1 MDSHSKEKCHGPLL
15 IFNILL
21 RKFNECNVGTVSK
34 KWQIQLILVVILYDF
49 HYSVMLVFQSLHSHL
64 LTLFTFQFVLS
75 RYLTNHN
82 LNSQYI
88 SVCHFVLFCFRPNC
102 GLRLS
107 LIHSYDGVDVLHSKI
122 LKRAMPL
129 THLKVFFCEKVHFLS
144 NQWSDQGS
152 TPSPNFLW
160 NKNV

>member
-1 MDSHSKEKCHGPLL
+1 MVNK
-15 IFNILL
+15 
-21 RKFNECNVGTVSK
+21 
-34 KWQIQLILVVILYDF
+34 
-49 HYSVMLVFQSLHSHL
+49 
-64 LTLFTFQFVLS
+64 
-75 RYLTNHN
+75 
-82 LNSQYI
+82 YI
-88 SVCHFVLFCFRPNC
+88 SACHFHVLFYFRPDC

-144 NQWSDQGS
+144 KQWSDQGS
-152 TPSPNFLW
+152 TLSPNFLL